1 MREPRHVP
9 LANSSA
15 PSAGGVGGS
24 PKAVSWT
31 LPLRI
36 AWSAI
41 RGVMEGALPLVI
53 LVCIL
58 ALFWEV
64 LTIARYVTSSNG
76 FVVTQQVVII
86 VAEGGL
92 VISLIVYLIA
102 GMRTLR
108 GVRDRQDEGEHV
120 EAWVALGTLGVSIIV
135 AIVPVLTLLTTA
147 QHLAP

>member
-9 LANSSA
+9 IAA
-15 PSAGGVGGS
+15 PNAAGASGAGGA

-31 LPLRI
+31 MPFRI

-53 LVCIL
+53 LVCVL

-64 LTIARYVTSSNG
+64 LTIVRYVTAPNG
-76 FVVTQQVVII
+76 FALTQQVETI

-92 VISLIVYLIA
+92 VISLVVYLIA
-102 GMRTLR
+102 GLRTLR
-108 GVRDRQDEGEHV
+108 GVRDRQDEGEYV
-120 EAWVALGTLGVSIIV
+120 EAWVALAVLGLSIIV
-135 AIVPVLTLLTTA
+135 AIVPVLTLLATA
-147 QHLAP
+147 QHPAP